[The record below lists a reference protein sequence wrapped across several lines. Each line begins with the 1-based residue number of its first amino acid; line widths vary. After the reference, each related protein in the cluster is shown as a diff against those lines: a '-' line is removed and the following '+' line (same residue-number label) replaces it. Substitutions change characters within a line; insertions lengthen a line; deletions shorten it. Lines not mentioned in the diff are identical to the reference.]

1 MLFSYIPSI
10 NLINDIMNNDIV
22 KTEKNSGR
30 KKNKIDNMSI
40 QFKKLSYTINSN
52 KILDEVDLTFSKGSI
67 TGITGKSGCG
77 KSTIADLL
85 SGLIQD
91 YDGQILINNNELKNL
106 DISSL
111 RNTIA
116 FVSQD
121 SFLFNSSIKDNIKIV
136 NDSLSDE
143 EIIKFSKQAQAY
155 EFIVKQKDKFDTVV
169 EDRGLSLSGGERQRL
184 TIARAFACNADIL
197 VFDEG
202 LSAIDEKIKYNI
214 LEQLKKLKKEGKIIV
229 IISHQIK
236 TLEIA
241 DNIYTI
247 ENCKLKTT
255 NLVL

>member
-1 MLFSYIPSI
+1 
-10 NLINDIMNNDIV
+10 
-22 KTEKNSGR
+22 
-30 KKNKIDNMSI
+30 MSI
-40 QFKKLSYTINSN
+40 AEVKAQHDIIDVAKKLGI
-52 KILDEVDLTFSKGSI
+52 EVDSK
-67 TGITGKSGCG
+67 TGKALCPFHNDKNPSLQFSREKQIATCFSGNCTAG
-77 KSTIADLL
+77 TMDVITLVEKYLKV
-85 SGLIQD
+85 
-91 YDGQILINNNELKNL
+91 NNVEALKWLNP
-106 DISSL
+106 IT
-111 RNTIA
+111 NTI
-116 FVSQD
+116 
-121 SFLFNSSIKDNIKIV
+121 KTP
-136 NDSLSDE
+136 SLLQKLEQGSRNAYSR
-143 EIIKFSKQAQAY
+143 SKQAQAY